1 MKISTNGIDLICS
14 FEGLRLKAYDDGVG
28 VWTIGYGTTV
38 IDGTKVKKG
47 DTCTL
52 EQARSYMAND
62 LKKFESAVNQVK
74 VPLNQNQ
81 YDALVSLAYNIGVGA
96 FLSSTLFKKLNAK
109 DYKGAAEQFDRWNRA
124 GGKVMRG
131 LTNRRAKER
140 KLFEK
145 ALG

>member
-1 MKISTNGIDLICS
+1 
-14 FEGLRLKAYDDGVG
+14 
-28 VWTIGYGTTV
+28 
-38 IDGTKVKKG
+38 
-47 DTCTL
+47 
-52 EQARSYMAND
+52 MAND

-96 FLSSTLFKKLNAK
+96 FLSSTLFKKLNTK

-145 ALG
+145 ALT

>member
-1 MKISTNGIDLICS
+1 MKISNVGIDLICS

-28 VWTIGYGTTV
+28 VWTIGYGTTM
-38 IDGTKVKKG
+38 INGTKVKKG

-52 EQARSYMAND
+52 EQAKSYMAND

-81 YDALVSLAYNIGVGA
+81 YDALVSLAYNIGVSA
-96 FLSSTLFKKLNAK
+96 FLNSTLFKKLNAK
-109 DYKGAAEQFDRWNRA
+109 DYKGAAAQFDRWNRA

-145 ALG
+145 TV